1 MEANIQNWD
10 FNYTNDDNR
19 DNYTTLL
26 IEYSNSNNIE
36 YLLDKTKTEYS
47 LIEKTVYD
55 ISNFH
60 LNRLNIDIN
69 SEDIYISFWFKYLS
83 QKCPKCTNLHMDRDD
98 YEDRILNTTTNRP
111 FLSVI
116 TYLTDNNNPTI
127 ITSIDDSVKEKKN
140 YMDNPSICFSFPKK
154 YKQISF
160 TGGKYLHG
168 ETQIFE
174 NDYIN
179 KDNQRSLLIIKF
191 NKKIPPLN
199 VPLYNEPILFYHA
212 FLINNTKLNNTTYC
226 KTDDILTINQSNDP
240 PLYVMVDDS
249 IINYNFFQNIIE
261 ERKFDSFNN
270 FPKIFKYILTN
281 STKRADQL
289 IIDIVSNSHKY
300 NPKDIIYYSEN
311 KKLTQNTIH
320 NSYTDTESIMS
331 DDLKFKL
338 NTWTINSDSDGCI
351 LSECLANIDNSS
363 DIFHKSF
370 ILNHSKPSFDL
381 IEKSVYDIAD
391 FHLRRM
397 NTDFVTNVTI
407 EFSFSSNMNTIH
419 IEGDNHS
426 NKEKRISKKPLL
438 TTMTYITDSN
448 SPLLITNIDEDAY
461 KFKNLEDKNMCI
473 FFPKRMKHVSFDG
486 GKYYHHKNIFNMDN
500 IGRVLYINLWVD
512 YCPKNIPYYNKKWC
526 NNIDEFAKDTNLIH
540 FTNKNE
546 NIKKISSNIDVFN
559 DNFFEKMLYKR
570 NADVFYHV
578 GTVLERE
585 ELDIYDTFILHAN
598 TSDNLVDNSSI
609 DKTTISNGNASFQKK
624 ITGLNEHFIEKEI
637 IPNEMSKW
645 MAHEIEIHLS
655 KYHCNQIDTNNVVN
669 VDSIPKLLKY
679 IVKNLFDTISQKIRT
694 KMILSAN
701 ATFNFNNIFIIKYS
715 EMYKYIQLNSTLTLY
730 LFLGDSVHF
739 FIGDNNQNFVNDD
752 FTVMKSGDIFVI
764 TPRCEKTNIKNING
778 DGYIIVFDIDVTDD
792 I

>member
-55 ISNFH
+55 ISKFH
-60 LNRLNIDIN
+60 LNHLNIDIN

-83 QKCPKCTNLHMDRDD
+83 QECIKCTNLHMDRDD

-127 ITSIDDSVKEKKN
+127 ITSINDSVKDKKN

-160 TGGKYLHG
+160 HGGKYVHG
-168 ETQIFE
+168 ETSIFE

-179 KDNQRSLLIIKF
+179 IDKRRSLLIIKF

-212 FLINNTKLNNTTYC
+212 FLRNNTKLNNTTYS
-226 KTDDILTINQSNDP
+226 KTDDILTINQSNDH

-261 ERKFDSFNN
+261 EGNLDLLNKFA
-270 FPKIFKYILTN
+270 KIFKYITNN

-289 IIDIVSNSHKY
+289 IFDITANSHKY
-300 NPKDIIYYSEN
+300 NPKQMIYYCEN

-338 NTWTINSDSDGCI
+338 NTWTINSDSEI

-363 DIFHKSF
+363 DIFNKSF
-370 ILNHSKPSFDL
+370 ILNHSKFSFDV
-381 IEKSVYDIAD
+381 IEKYVYDIAH

-397 NTDFVTNVTI
+397 NTDFTTNVTI
-407 EFSFSSNMNTIH
+407 EFSFSLNTNTIH
-419 IEGDNHS
+419 ITGDHHS
-426 NKEKRISKKPLL
+426 NKEKRISKKPIL
-438 TTMTYITDSN
+438 TTMTYITDSK

-486 GKYYHHKNIFNMDN
+486 GKYYHNKNIFNMDN

-512 YCPKNIPYYNKKWC
+512 YCPKNIPYYNEIWS
-526 NNIDEFAKDTNLIH
+526 NNIEEFGKDNKLIH
-540 FTNKNE
+540 FTEKNE
-546 NIKKISSNIDVFN
+546 NIKKISSNADVFN
-559 DNFFEKMLYKR
+559 DRFFEKMLYKK
-570 NADVFYHV
+570 NTDIFYHF
-578 GTVLERE
+578 GTILERG
-585 ELDIYDTFILHAN
+585 ELDIYDTFILHAEKTIDDSN
-598 TSDNLVDNSSI
+598 I
-609 DKTTISNGNASFQKK
+609 DKKIPVTSQHTPLQKK
-624 ITGLNEHFIEKEI
+624 ISGLNEHFIEKEI
-637 IPNEMSKW
+637 IPNEISKW
-645 MAHEIEIHLS
+645 MAHEIEKHLS
-655 KYHCNQIDTNNVVN
+655 KYHRCQIDTNTVIS

-679 IVKNLFDTISQKIRT
+679 IVKNLFDTISENIRT
-694 KMILSAN
+694 KIILSAN
-701 ATFNFNNIFIIKYS
+701 ATFNFNNIFIIKCS
-715 EMYKYIQLNSTLTLY
+715 EMYKYIQLNSTLTVY

-739 FIGDNNQNFVNDD
+739 FIGYNNQNCVNDD

-764 TPRCEKTNIKNING
+764 TPTCEKTNIKNISG
-778 DGYIIVFDIDVTDD
+778 DGYMIVFEIDIMDD